1 MTRIFIAAA
10 FTLLFA
16 FSVFAQRQAEVT
28 VTSTHLRKEPDFNAE
43 KLRTLQKGEK
53 VTFEKGR
60 DASGWAYVSTADGSV
75 KGWILSST
83 IQAVKTVQTPTQNPS
98 VNPSVNPS
106 PTPAA
111 SATPEPVEA
120 DNEVLKIDTEE
131 VSLNVRVVNAGNRP
145 VGNLKESSFR
155 VYEDGVPQPI
165 TSVTTTEVPIFNAL
179 VIDNSR
185 SLRAQ
190 LQKVVEAGKII
201 VAMNKPQD

>member
-83 IQAVKTVQTPTQNPS
+83 IQAVKTVQTPTQNPTITPVQPSTQNPS

-106 PTPAA
+106 
-111 SATPEPVEA
+111 
-120 DNEVLKIDTEE
+120 
-131 VSLNVRVVNAGNRP
+131 
-145 VGNLKESSFR
+145 
-155 VYEDGVPQPI
+155 
-165 TSVTTTEVPIFNAL
+165 
-179 VIDNSR
+179 
-185 SLRAQ
+185 
-190 LQKVVEAGKII
+190 
-201 VAMNKPQD
+201 